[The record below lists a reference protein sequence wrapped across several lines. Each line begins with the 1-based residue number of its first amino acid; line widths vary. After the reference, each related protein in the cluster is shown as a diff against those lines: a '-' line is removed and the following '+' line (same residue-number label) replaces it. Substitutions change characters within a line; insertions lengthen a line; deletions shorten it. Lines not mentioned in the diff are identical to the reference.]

1 MMRGEFWM
9 DGVIGLTVLILGN
22 VAISQ
27 VWAGDVQLVQR
38 TKVMQCMER
47 CLRSEGKSEKA
58 TCKSRCANISLQRR
72 QEPDC
77 MTVYK
82 QCLQSCGT
90 NKTCRRA
97 CKKRLM
103 TCS

>member
-1 MMRGEFWM
+1 MRRAFWV
-9 DGVIGLTVLILGN
+9 DVICGLAVLILGS
-22 VAISQ
+22 VAVTQ
-27 VWAGDVQLVQR
+27 ATVEDVQLAQSN
-38 TKVMQCMER
+38 KVMQCMER

-82 QCLQSCGT
+82 QCLQSCGI

-103 TCS
+103 TCF

>member
-1 MMRGEFWM
+1 MMRGAFWA
-9 DGVIGLTVLILGN
+9 DVICGLAVLILGS
-22 VAISQ
+22 VAVTQAI
-27 VWAGDVQLVQR
+27 AGDVELEESN
-38 TKVMQCMER
+38 KVMQCMER

-90 NKTCRRA
+90 NKTCRSA

>member
-1 MMRGEFWM
+1 MRGVFWE
-9 DGVIGLTVLILGN
+9 DVIFSLAVLILGS
-22 VAISQ
+22 VAVTQAI
-27 VWAGDVQLVQR
+27 AGDVELEESN
-38 TKVMQCMER
+38 KVMQCMER

-58 TCKSRCANISLQRR
+58 TCKSRCANISSQRR
-72 QEPDC
+72 QKPDC

-82 QCLQSCGT
+82 QCLQPCGT
-90 NKTCRRA
+90 KKTCRRA